1 MQGKSEE
8 EKGLNIQLV
17 EIYIETNTF
26 IMHTANYYNLNG
38 ELSFVAHT
46 CSLTLLLNN
55 LSKRTLTFPHQEFRL
70 KREGHFFRISATSGD
85 WRMQN
90 TERDIL

>member
-26 IMHTANYYNLNG
+26 IMHTVYHYNLNG
-38 ELSFVAHT
+38 KLLFVAQFGVAF
-46 CSLTLLLNN
+46 LNN
-55 LSKRTLTFPHQEFRL
+55 LSKREL
-70 KREGHFFRISATSGD
+70 
-85 WRMQN
+85 
-90 TERDIL
+90 